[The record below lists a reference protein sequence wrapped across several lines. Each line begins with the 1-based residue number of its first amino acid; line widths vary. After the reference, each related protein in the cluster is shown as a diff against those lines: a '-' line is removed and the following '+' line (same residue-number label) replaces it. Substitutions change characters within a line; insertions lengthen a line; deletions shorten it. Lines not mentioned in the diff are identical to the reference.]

1 MDTMARGGRRNA
13 DRLDG
18 VRALEPILFIIT
30 GPSGVGKGTVM
41 RSLLNRVERLS
52 KVVTYTTRPPRDAE
66 RDGFDYHFVPVPD
79 FLELVRQGRLY
90 EYEQV
95 YRDHYYG
102 SPVDLFVAGHDALM
116 ELDYKGHR
124 KYRSRHSDVV
134 SVFLLPP
141 SLDELER
148 RIVAR
153 SKVQN
158 LPNRISNAGVQ
169 LRHAG
174 EYDYL
179 VVNDDLEACTER
191 VARIIEVERLRREG
205 RERLSEVMTPRSP
218 SQP

>member
-1 MDTMARGGRRNA
+1 
-13 DRLDG
+13 
-18 VRALEPILFIIT
+18 VEPILFVIT

-41 RSLLNRVERLS
+41 RSLLARVERLR
-52 KVVTYTTRPPRDAE
+52 KVVTYTTRPPRDGE
-66 RDGFDYHFVPVPD
+66 RDGFDYHFVPVAD

-124 KYRSRHSDVV
+124 KYRSRHADVV

-169 LRHAG
+169 LRHAS

-205 RERLSEVMTPRSP
+205 RERLREVMAPRFP

>member
-1 MDTMARGGRRNA
+1 M
-13 DRLDG
+13 
-18 VRALEPILFIIT
+18 EPILFILT

-41 RSLLNRVERLS
+41 RRLLERVERLN
-52 KVVTYTTRPPRDAE
+52 KVVTFTTRPPRDAE
-66 RDGFDYHFVPVPD
+66 RDGFDYHFVAVPA
-79 FLELVRQGRLY
+79 FLDMVHRGQLY

-102 SPVDLFVAGHDALM
+102 SPVNLFVPGADALV

-124 KYRSRHSDVV
+124 KYRTRHSDVV

-141 SLDELER
+141 SLAELER

-153 SKVQN
+153 SQVQN

-169 LRHAG
+169 LRHAR
-174 EYDYL
+174 EYDYV
-179 VVNDDLEACTER
+179 VVNDDLDACVER

-205 RERLSEVMTPRSP
+205 RRRLREVMGAPP
-218 SQP
+218 APNP